1 MAQRVRQ
8 GGVRC
13 PQGERQLSYWI
24 SEGPTKEAS
33 RSGLSKAFESCWI
46 SCDNLGYKLAEEF
59 FWYNSAKLPSPI
71 EWVNKWKVRV
81 KDSVNTVWWF
91 SKTDDPKA
99 DVRQVLVPY
108 SARMKTLL
116 VGPGEVLCTKGKTI
130 WP

>member
-24 SEGPTKEAS
+24 SEGPTKEAA
-33 RSGLSKAFESCWI
+33 RSGLSTAFESCWI

-71 EWVNKWKVRV
+71 EWVNKRNGSCERLCQYCVV
-81 KDSVNTVWWF
+81 
-91 SKTDDPKA
+91 
-99 DVRQVLVPY
+99 VLQN
-108 SARMKTLL
+108 
-116 VGPGEVLCTKGKTI
+116 G
-130 WP
+130 